1 MYHKCM
7 KEVVI
12 DNVTV
17 TKRYSFIR
25 PTWYNN
31 DEVYVF
37 NCEVEFPIA
46 EVEKLLLW
54 RHVVTPAQ
62 LEELDR
68 NMGDEV
74 KNEYKHDALYF
85 ATPHVV
91 FMNTQDGKEK
101 MDICGN
107 IGFRKNKDGEDVAY
121 TYAVTMRPTTALK
134 ITNEWFERWE
144 DEMRTRTHL
153 SNLSN

>member
-1 MYHKCM
+1 M
-7 KEVVI
+7 EIVI

-17 TKRYSFIR
+17 TKRYSYIR
-25 PTWYNN
+25 PTFYNN

-37 NCEVEFPIA
+37 NCEVEFPKA

-62 LEELDR
+62 LEKLDR
-68 NMGDEV
+68 NMGNEV
-74 KNEYKHDALYF
+74 KNEYKHVALYF

-101 MDICGN
+101 MDICGD

-121 TYAVTMRPTTALK
+121 TYAVTMRPTTELK
-134 ITNEWFERWE
+134 LPNGWFERWE
-144 DEMRTRTHL
+144 DEMRTRTYL